1 MFGYHGAWLPG
12 SVWTTYLY
20 QRHTSTVGWTPI
32 ALTKR
37 TINSQS
43 AQITVRVHL
52 ITLLMGHVQDVKP
65 CQILQNTVTLFNMQC
80 TFTVGLFHLRPAI
93 FSLKQVKSKL
103 LTAPN
108 TGKENPL
115 CNFALVLMMF

>member
-1 MFGYHGAWLPG
+1 M
-12 SVWTTYLY
+12 
-20 QRHTSTVGWTPI
+20 
-32 ALTKR
+32 
-37 TINSQS
+37 
-43 AQITVRVHL
+43 RVHL

-115 CNFALVLMMF
+115 CNFAFGIDDVLVIQFTATHFHTWSEAG